1 MKGDITYVDAG
12 NGLVM
17 LDDGNGGYITTA
29 ASTNATVYTGDVM
42 DDTQARAN
50 KLEPVCTDEEWE
62 TFCNEVGL
70 INE

>member
-1 MKGDITYVDAG
+1 MKGDIAYVDAN

-29 ASTNATVYTGDVM
+29 NSNVAVYTSDVM
-42 DDTQARAN
+42 DATDARIM

-62 TFCNEVGL
+62 SFCNEVGL
-70 INE
+70 TDE